1 MQPQSD
7 LQPRNEVSAQSAYEA
22 ARDRALK
29 TTDALILAEAR
40 IVGLLAERDGLVRQL
55 DDVQKRLDTY
65 QGAEAEEEQDNEGCG
80 CDATD

>member
-1 MQPQSD
+1 MQTQ
-7 LQPRNEVSAQSAYEA
+7 QAEVSAQAGYEA

-40 IVGLLAERDGLVRQL
+40 IVSLVAERDALVRQL
-55 DDVQKRLDTY
+55 DDVQRRLETY
-65 QGAEAEEEQDNEGCG
+65 EVVPAEEEGCG